1 MMGRPL
7 FGHTTSPAMGLVY
20 IARRLVGAELFK
32 REFGQRRWLIIRQ
45 YWRKVFE

>member
-7 FGHTTSPAMGLVY
+7 FGHTTNPAMGLVY

-32 REFGQRRWLIIRQ
+32 RKFGQLR
-45 YWRKVFE
+45 